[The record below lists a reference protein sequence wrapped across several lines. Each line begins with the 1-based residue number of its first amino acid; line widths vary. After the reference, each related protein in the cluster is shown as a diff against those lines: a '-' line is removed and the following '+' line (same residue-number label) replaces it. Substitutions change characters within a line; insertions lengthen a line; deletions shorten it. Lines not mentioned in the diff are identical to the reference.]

1 MTTQADEPFVA
12 AVGEPTAPP
21 AGFGDTR
28 PLGIGEPRW
37 ALLAHEEQRATAAYR
52 AELRRAS
59 DDHWDALY
67 FRGEMCREE
76 CCRDKR
82 RTLAETNHDRAMSE
96 WKRDRQVSK
105 MLRGEPFV
113 PGRLT
118 DLVRSPAELANEEFA
133 RQDLRIAQMQ
143 AQERRRLVDEEGV
156 DPAVFDRPYPGAAPR
171 SPHQLSR
178 AVAVPDRPGARPGGG
193 GDTGQPPGPY
203 QRGAHRWAHRS
214 EGNAPCPTTA
224 ADPSTTGTTSP
235 VQSSANQGLWN
246 DRYTHRGR
254 TCRPSPSSGEAAD
267 ARHQADAQQQHQAS
281 GSTVVFEDAASPD
294 DIAVAWFQEL
304 TRPQHQRS
312 SRGRRPRSTTSSATQ
327 PTRRD
332 P

>member
-171 SPHQLSR
+171 SPHQGSPGQSPPPSTGSGQGPAGAATR
-178 AVAVPDRPGARPGGG
+178 ATPLGSKVRAAF
-193 GDTGQPPGPY
+193 T
-203 QRGAHRWAHRS
+203 RWAHRS
-214 EGNAPCPTTA
+214 EGSVPGS
-224 ADPSTTGTTSP
+224 D
-235 VQSSANQGLWN
+235 
-246 DRYTHRGR
+246 DGR
-254 TCRPSPSSGEAAD
+254 PLDGGRE
-267 ARHQADAQQQHQAS
+267 
-281 GSTVVFEDAASPD
+281 V
-294 DIAVAWFQEL
+294 
-304 TRPQHQRS
+304 TRS
-312 SRGRRPRSTTSSATQ
+312 YVTEPRII
-327 PTRRD
+327 R
-332 P
+332 